1 MTTYYNKWDN
11 YNIDDELEKVDKDDL
26 VSEERTIRN
35 S

>member
-11 YNIDDELEKVDKDDL
+11 YNVDDELEKVDKDDL
-26 VSEERTIRN
+26 VSEERTTRN